1 MLDSILNQARKTDRR
16 GTCNDAGHVP
26 TSALYLEVEA
36 MRSSGRAI
44 SDTLVA
50 LPMTISKQLAS
61 APCICC
67 PQDRLSSLEEKTV
80 TTSTGSTVSL
90 SSMPTTG
97 EGRGDTEEESSWKRG
112 RNAGKGK
119 GYDKQ
124 LKELLDLEILSI
136 VEEFDEKEN
145 KDTVYEQRLQTAA
158 DNFIAAASKLPRVSG
173 CFPPCGFQSA
183 GAVYNCVTCKYD
195 SCEFPLD
202 CPVKD
207 IQVME
212 NSRSQVR
219 CDVPFRLPNDIEVIW
234 RFAEELKTQQ
244 VDQFKEV
251 TAGMDKLYSIRSTSL
266 HHQGTYQ
273 CEIYSGARSI
283 VRLYY
288 YLTVTPQVVVGHTE
302 LQEIF
307 DMSLLPGGR
316 LVPAPDGS
324 LHPPLLLPS
333 PLLLTT
339 CLTCVLLLLFLSLG
353 ALYLSSRITNDAEQE
368 IGDEDLGFFS
378 ESTEQ

>member
-1 MLDSILNQARKTDRR
+1 MCMTVLWLMSVSLLLSPSLSCFQCFVDLLDSGRLCSGLILTRHNVRNVDACFRMLDRIFNNNERVIE
-16 GTCNDAGHVP
+16 AGRV
-26 TSALYLEVEA
+26 
-36 MRSSGRAI
+36 
-44 SDTLVA
+44 
-50 LPMTISKQLAS
+50 
-61 APCICC
+61 
-67 PQDRLSSLEEKTV
+67 
-80 TTSTGSTVSL
+80 
-90 SSMPTTG
+90 
-97 EGRGDTEEESSWKRG
+97 
-112 RNAGKGK
+112 GK

-124 LKELLDLEILSI
+124 LKELLDLEILPI
-136 VEEFDEKEN
+136 VEEFDKKEN

-212 NSRSQVR
+212 NSRSQVQ

-234 RFAEELKTQQ
+234 RFAEELKTRQ

-324 LHPPLLLPS
+324 LHSPLLLPS
-333 PLLLTT
+333 PLLLTA
-339 CLTCVLLLLFLSLG
+339 CLTFVLLLLFLSLG
-353 ALYLSSRITNDAEQE
+353 ALYLSSKITNDAEQE

-378 ESTEQ
+378 ESKEQ